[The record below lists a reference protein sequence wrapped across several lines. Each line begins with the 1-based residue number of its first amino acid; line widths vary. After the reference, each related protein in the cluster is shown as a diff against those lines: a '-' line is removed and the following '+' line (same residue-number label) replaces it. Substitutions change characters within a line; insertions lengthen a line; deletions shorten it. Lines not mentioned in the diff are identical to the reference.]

1 MWREMWCEVRCQVR
15 HKELSQHQS
24 RRVRS
29 NGAAAAAARL
39 LGVYAELAERGEHL
53 LGQLVAG
60 TSPRQWERFP
70 ADDAIDSAGLYQWF
84 YHCHGPEDRSG
95 NPGEHGH
102 LHLFARRARWA
113 QLTPSDDE
121 QAFQTLCGRPAQ
133 DPDTRH
139 LMAIGLNAKGV
150 PISLFAVNSWV
161 TGDLMLN
168 AAWTARLLSEIVL
181 DTGHPTI
188 DRMIA
193 SVVQL
198 CQGEILQLL
207 VARDA
212 VLATH
217 AAGTVLQDETLEILA
232 EVRLDLD
239 GLIARALRL

>member
-1 MWREMWCEVRCQVR
+1 MWREVWSQVR
-15 HKELSQHQS
+15 RKELSRNPS
-24 RRVRS
+24 RRGRAK
-29 NGAAAAAARL
+29 GAAAAAARL
-39 LGVYAELAERGEHL
+39 LGVYAELAECGEHL

-60 TSPRQWERFP
+60 RSPRQWERFP

-84 YHCHGPEDRSG
+84 YHCHSPEDR
-95 NPGEHGH
+95 PGDPDEHGH

-113 QLTPSDDE
+113 QIAASNDE
-121 QAFQTLCGRPAQ
+121 QAFHELCGRPGQ
-133 DPDTRH
+133 DPETRH
-139 LMAIGLNAKGV
+139 LVAIGLNAKGI

-181 DTGHPTI
+181 DTGHPKI

-212 VLATH
+212 ALATH
-217 AAGTVLQDETLEILA
+217 AADNVLEDRTLEMLA
-232 EVRLDLD
+232 GVRLDM
-239 GLIARALRL
+239 GALIAQALEH